1 MDQQLVKDKIFFF
14 FNFLLFVFLPQ
25 NIFYEFVCSPEFL
38 FYVYSI

>member
-14 FNFLLFVFLPQ
+14 NFLRLVFPPQ
-25 NIFYEFVCSPEFL
+25 NIYHEFICSPEFL